1 MLFTFY
7 GGSDSSWAPSYDTH
21 AYFRSAIVL
30 YSCSLC
36 FSPQKLLSFS
46 LRKQN
51 HRDTFLNL
59 LNKKKLAWSK
69 ILRKKKIYSYDSQSL
84 YHCISFP
91 IFDIVIFEY
100 ARFNMTPHAE
110 VSSIISKKWEMCYHH
125 SCFLSVNLYIIYDV
139 PNETCPSRALRA

>member
-1 MLFTFY
+1 MNIRNSAEVRPKDYYKIQTKIQKQKHSSGIENRSQLHGGGARHHVVHVLNLNLFRNLNFSDLSFKVFKSSKVEVLGIMLFTFY

-59 LNKKKLAWSK
+59 LNKKKLA
-69 ILRKKKIYSYDSQSL
+69 
-84 YHCISFP
+84 
-91 IFDIVIFEY
+91 
-100 ARFNMTPHAE
+100 
-110 VSSIISKKWEMCYHH
+110 
-125 SCFLSVNLYIIYDV
+125 
-139 PNETCPSRALRA
+139 